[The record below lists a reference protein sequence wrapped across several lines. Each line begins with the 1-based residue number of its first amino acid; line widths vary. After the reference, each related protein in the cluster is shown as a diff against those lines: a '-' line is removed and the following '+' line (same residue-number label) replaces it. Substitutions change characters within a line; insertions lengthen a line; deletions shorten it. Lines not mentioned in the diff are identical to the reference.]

1 MSYKCLIC
9 NSDPYTL
16 AENQAHINSESHVHK
31 ENLYKTDIRNNITFA
46 KQFELVNKYKLS
58 INLTIDELLDKIVE
72 CESCNKIET
81 EEDKRIPM
89 SLIHE
94 LTQFTKGK
102 TEQTLNQVTERY
114 LINND
119 NPDEHLI
126 DIIITNN
133 SLLETE
139 QWKVRTKNQFKEYEN
154 IEVDILSSS
163 KDSKYHH
170 IDTYIRK
177 IDSASCKKELPNILI
192 MCYHK
197 TRVVKDLITLF
208 KIYSGKN
215 FIINN
220 TKLKFHINFDEPD
233 ANEGVT
239 SEFLKEFYN
248 NGGNEFRNIIR
259 GIVFITATPY
269 EDFWKMLGK
278 HKILQLA
285 NINSKTELTED
296 EDISYKEYLE
306 CYRSIQDHKYIPLN
320 DNTNNPLD
328 YIKRIYDKKLIKGKG
343 PFTIFAPAH
352 IYTIAEDVGS
362 HLEVLTYFKELG
374 YYVYLSNGKFKGF
387 ISPKDEHISLE
398 DFNLKY
404 KPLKENWELRD
415 SLRKWRSLNPK
426 ANLAITG
433 YNTIERGVTFNTNDF
448 NFTHAIISSYHAKK
462 NNKLIQVI
470 GRTTGNEK
478 YVGEMTIICPQDV
491 YDKVQI
497 LVENTIKLR
506 EENPENYNKSDFSD
520 SKSGIPVKITFID
533 EAYREEIFILL
544 LDKRKRL
551 TIKESLHNKLVK
563 GIEQGKI
570 KLEDRNNI
578 NKFDINKRML
588 EQKRVYRKEKSL
600 KGTGRRFKEFNVAF
614 EHYTSASQTVN
625 EREYAIDIAMHE
637 YTHPDGDYINP
648 INIAWITFRN

>member
-1 MSYKCLIC
+1 MSYTCLIC
-9 NSDPYTL
+9 NSNPYTL

-31 ENLYKTDIRNNITFA
+31 ENLYKTNIRNNITFA

-81 EEDKRIPM
+81 EEDRKIPM

-163 KDSKYHH
+163 KDSKYH
-170 IDTYIRK
+170 K
-177 IDSASCKKELPNILI
+177 IDSYMKKIGSASCKKELPNILI

-197 TRVVKDLITLF
+197 TRVVRDLIALF
-208 KIYSGKN
+208 KMYSGNN
-215 FIINN
+215 FVINN

-239 SEFLKEFYN
+239 SEFLREFYN
-248 NGGNEFRNIIR
+248 NGGNAFRNIIR

-296 EDISYKEYLE
+296 EDISYNEYLE
-306 CYRSIQDHKYIPLN
+306 CYRSIQDHKYVPL
-320 DNTNNPLD
+320 DDYTNNPLD

-343 PFTIFAPAH
+343 PFTVFAPAH

-404 KPLKENWELRD
+404 KPEKENWELRD

-470 GRTTGNEK
+470 GRTTGNRK
-478 YVGEMTIICPQDV
+478 YVGEMTIICPQEV
-491 YDKVQI
+491 YDKVHI

-506 EENPENYNKSDFSD
+506 EENPENYNKSDFTD
-520 SKSGIPVKITFID
+520 STSRIPIKVTFID
-533 EAYREEIFILL
+533 EDYRNEIFKLL
-544 LDKRKRL
+544 LDKSKKL
-551 TIKESLHNKLVK
+551 TIKKMLDEKLEEGVK
-563 GIEQGKI
+563 QERI

-578 NKFDINKRML
+578 NKFDFSKRDL
-588 EQKRVYRKEKSL
+588 ESKRVYRKDKNH
-600 KGTGRRFKEFNVAF
+600 KVGVRRFKQFNNAF
-614 EHYTSASQTVN
+614 EEYTCVSQDVTDKG
-625 EREYAIDIAMHE
+625 YAIDIALHE
-637 YTHPDGDYINP
+637 YKDGDYINP
-648 INIAWITFRN
+648 IEIAWITFRN